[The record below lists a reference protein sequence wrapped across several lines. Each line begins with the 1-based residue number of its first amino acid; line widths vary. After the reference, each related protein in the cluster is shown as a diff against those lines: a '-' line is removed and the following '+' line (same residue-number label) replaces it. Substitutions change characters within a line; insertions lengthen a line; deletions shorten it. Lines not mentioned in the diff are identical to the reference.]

1 MASTSIV
8 SKTVTCGELTAA
20 DVGRTVTLM
29 GWVNR
34 RRDHG
39 DLIFIDLRDRWGVT
53 QVVFDPEDA
62 REAWQQAGDARNEY
76 VLAVS
81 GEVARRLPGKE
92 NPALAT
98 GAIELRARELRV
110 LNKAETPP
118 FVINEETEVNEE
130 LRLRYRYLDLRR
142 PRMKDNILLR
152 HRTIKYIR
160 DYLDARGFVEIET
173 PILFK
178 STPGGARDY
187 IVPSRVHPGEFY
199 ALPQSPQQ
207 FKQLLM
213 VAGFERYFQIARC
226 FRDEDQRGD
235 RQPEF
240 TQLDLEMSFVDRED
254 ILTLIEGLMTGLV
267 PAVANKRI
275 QDSPF
280 PRLTYR
286 EAMDRYG
293 SDKPDL
299 RFGLPLAGVG
309 DLFADTEFRLFASV
323 LAGGGQIKAIR
334 APGLGEIS
342 RREIDELTETAKRF
356 GAKGLVTIGVTA
368 DGVRSNV
375 AKFIT
380 PEIRAALL
388 QRLGADTGDMLLL
401 VADEPAVV
409 AEALGRLRLDIGYRL
424 GLADPDALAF
434 AWVIDMPL
442 FEPAEGGGI
451 KAVHHQFTAPLPE
464 DAPLL
469 DSDPL
474 AARANQYDL
483 VCNGYELAG
492 GSIRIYQRDL
502 QERVFRLLGMAPEQ
516 IEEQFGHMLTAF
528 EFGTP
533 PHGGIAPGIDRIVML
548 LTGEDNI
555 REVIPFPKNQSAQDL
570 MGGAPTPVTQ
580 TQLDEL
586 HIAVRLPHP
595 PTTPEA
601 PRIAEEA

>member
-254 ILTLIEGLMTGLV
+254 ILTLIEGLMTGLT
-267 PAVANKRI
+267 PAVSDKRI